1 MCDVGA
7 LDVGHVFTLQD
18 TNLQGALCW
27 ALSVG
32 ESEMFYCTFTFGLC
46 PLPGL
51 Q

>member
-32 ESEMFYCTFTFGLC
+32 ESAVLLHLHFGLC
-46 PLPGL
+46 SLPGL